1 MVTEDYEKIL
11 RSPTLFAMKI
21 LGITPLRYQA
31 GFLEDDSDKIL
42 VVGGRQIGK
51 STMLALK
58 AIWTAF
64 IKPNEDILILAP
76 TFRQS
81 KIVYERIM
89 EMIGR
94 TEFLFKRTVKFNLEE
109 TKFDNSSVIRCLTAG
124 NSGEYVRG
132 FSATV
137 IIFDEASLIPDQ
149 VFMALEPAMAVRGSQ
164 LIMSGTP
171 YGKRGYFYNEW
182 ANNEISKKW
191 STYRIPTNKNP
202 LVKAEYL
209 QTMKNSMT
217 GVEYAQE
224 FEAEF
229 IDQVGRFYSPELIIA
244 NSIEY
249 EYELKTDDT
258 NEYDYYAGV
267 DVGSV
272 GSDETALVLIRI
284 PKDIKKNKFRVVWAE
299 GIQYK
304 DLTLISKELVRK
316 LSTVSVK
323 SIFVDATG
331 VGRGVVDML
340 TEVFGG
346 KVEAIA
352 MQGEEREKAYTTL
365 KLLLERKEIELNVN
379 DAKLRHQF
387 GSYQIKQKDTGG
399 IRITKEEAFHD
410 DLVDALVLSLLG
422 VSRGASFRV
431 FEAFDGFVNYEKSW
445 VEQTAL
451 DTLKR
456 QPSSLLWRNVK

>member
-202 LVKAEYL
+202 HLL
-209 QTMKNSMT
+209 QHNSHT
-217 GVEYAQE
+217 
-224 FEAEF
+224 
-229 IDQVGRFYSPELIIA
+229 
-244 NSIEY
+244 
-249 EYELKTDDT
+249 
-258 NEYDYYAGV
+258 
-267 DVGSV
+267 
-272 GSDETALVLIRI
+272 
-284 PKDIKKNKFRVVWAE
+284 
-299 GIQYK
+299 
-304 DLTLISKELVRK
+304 
-316 LSTVSVK
+316 
-323 SIFVDATG
+323 
-331 VGRGVVDML
+331 
-340 TEVFGG
+340 
-346 KVEAIA
+346 
-352 MQGEEREKAYTTL
+352 
-365 KLLLERKEIELNVN
+365 
-379 DAKLRHQF
+379 H
-387 GSYQIKQKDTGG
+387 
-399 IRITKEEAFHD
+399 
-410 DLVDALVLSLLG
+410 
-422 VSRGASFRV
+422 
-431 FEAFDGFVNYEKSW
+431 
-445 VEQTAL
+445 
-451 DTLKR
+451 
-456 QPSSLLWRNVK
+456 